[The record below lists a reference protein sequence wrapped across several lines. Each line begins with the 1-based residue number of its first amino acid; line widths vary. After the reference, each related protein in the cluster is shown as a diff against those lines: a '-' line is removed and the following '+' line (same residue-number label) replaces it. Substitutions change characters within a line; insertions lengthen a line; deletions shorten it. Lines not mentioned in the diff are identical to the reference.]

1 MTRKKAALLG
11 AGMAALLVVG
21 GVAAAAIVLLTGGKE
36 LPYKTQA
43 QMRDAMPAMAAAE
56 LERRGVTL
64 AGPLTCDG
72 VPGWTEQRLR
82 VSCTGTT
89 ADKKPVEVLG
99 SGQMETQDS
108 FYTILVDGRPLV
120 ENAACIGD
128 GCREGE
134 SG

>member
-1 MTRKKAALLG
+1 MTRKKAAIAG
-11 AGMAALLVVG
+11 AAVAALLVLG

-36 LPYKTQA
+36 LPYQTQA
-43 QMRDAMPAMAAAE
+43 QMREAMPAMAAAE

-64 AGPLTCDG
+64 AGPLTCEG

-89 ADKKPVEVLG
+89 ADKKPVKVVG

-108 FYTILVDGRPLV
+108 YYTILVDGRPLV
-120 ENAACIGD
+120 ENVSCIGD
-128 GCREGE
+128 DCRKGD